1 MKTSNRIL
9 DIHPKSPHTNTY
21 KRDHERVKEKP
32 RSRSHSLHGHA
43 HRGRHS
49 SLQSPQAFH
58 PACNC
63 LHAHFRCVP
72 YRRQP
77 SGRPSINSPVH
88 TITIEKVVR
97 NSYCRMI
104 QKPLQILKRMKTCVV
119 GWYRSKTPPET
130 PGKPATHTGQ
140 TQAGS
145 HRRYTICR
153 VRTGAPVR
161 AVCEPCVASPCVFLR
176 F

>member
-1 MKTSNRIL
+1 MRTVASSQVTPHQDVQTQSRTREGKTSFSFTLALRTPRASLESTISSYLKRFIL
-9 DIHPKSPHTNTY
+9 RAK
-21 KRDHERVKEKP
+21 
-32 RSRSHSLHGHA
+32 
-43 HRGRHS
+43 
-49 SLQSPQAFH
+49 QASKLR
-58 PACNC
+58 AI
-63 LHAHFRCVP
+63 ACVP
-72 YRRQP
+72 YRRRP

-119 GWYRSKTPPET
+119 GWYRSKTP
-130 PGKPATHTGQ
+130 GKPATHTGQ